1 MNKYEPL
8 QEHLKNRGMEEVPM
22 DFSEIERVLNSK
34 LPPSARK
41 YRAWWSNNPSNSVMT
56 YSWLNAGYRTSQVNL
71 EGERVVFIKT
81 DSDHKPQSKPVP
93 PNAGQLFGCMKG
105 TVTVSIGID
114 LTEPSGEVW
123 DEDQQ

>member
-8 QEHLKNRGMEEVPM
+8 QEHLENWGIEEVPM
-22 DFSEIERVLNSK
+22 DFSEIERVLKSK

-56 YSWLNAGYRTSQVNL
+56 YSWLNAGYRTSQVSL
-71 EGERVVFIKT
+71 EGERVVFVKSE
-81 DSDHKPQSKPVP
+81 SDQKPQSKPVP
-93 PNAGQLFGCMKG
+93 PNASQLFGCMKG
-105 TVTVSIGID
+105 TVTVSVDID

-123 DEDQQ
+123 NEEQE